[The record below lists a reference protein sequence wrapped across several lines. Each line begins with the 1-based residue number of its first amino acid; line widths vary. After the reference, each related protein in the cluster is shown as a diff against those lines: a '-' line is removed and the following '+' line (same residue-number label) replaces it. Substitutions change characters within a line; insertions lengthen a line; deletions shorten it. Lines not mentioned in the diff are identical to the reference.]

1 LCVTYD
7 AHASAQ
13 SGATFSQSPGAAFE
27 AVAVAIVGPTRPAS
41 VTVVRAR
48 VDRSRTIET
57 RAGNAR
63 DRIVARNRRARGR
76 RRPRARVV
84 GRSSRKP

>member
-57 RAGNAR
+57 
-63 DRIVARNRRARGR
+63 
-76 RRPRARVV
+76 
-84 GRSSRKP
+84 